1 MLNNS
6 GDFRQMLKTELLS
19 SLASVPKMLSN
30 DMARSRWA
38 PGLFRS
44 SDFAARLLPVQERD
58 IIFVSD
64 ARKMFCSRIYR

>member
-6 GDFRQMLKTELLS
+6 GDFRQMLKTKLLS

-58 IIFVSD
+58 IIFCV
-64 ARKMFCSRIYR
+64 RCKENVLFPYI